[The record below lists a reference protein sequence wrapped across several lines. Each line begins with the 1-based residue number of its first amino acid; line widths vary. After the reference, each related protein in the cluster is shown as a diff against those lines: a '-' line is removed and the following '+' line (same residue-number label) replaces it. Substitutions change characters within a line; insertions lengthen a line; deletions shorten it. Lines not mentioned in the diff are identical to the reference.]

1 MRQQWA
7 FPLQSQHRQT
17 RAWVAVWP
25 VLFLFLLVGCREE
38 KTVMDRVNVPT
49 SAPSSTPTPT
59 PVAAPQPSPAAQPAA
74 PPILPGTSSNV
85 PEMMTRPFTPQE
97 LDKAL
102 EQLPPEVRQQMRGL
116 GYGLSN
122 KPAPVKPAP
131 SPTVPK
137 RPVSP

>member
-1 MRQQWA
+1 
-7 FPLQSQHRQT
+7 
-17 RAWVAVWP
+17 
-25 VLFLFLLVGCREE
+25 VLFLFLMIGCHQE
-38 KTVMDRVNVPT
+38 KTVMDRADVPT
-49 SAPSSTPTPT
+49 SAPASTPTPT
-59 PVAAPQPSPAAQPAA
+59 PAAPQPSPAAQSATPK
-74 PPILPGTSSNV
+74 ILPGTSSNV

-116 GYGLSN
+116 GYRLSN

-131 SPTVPK
+131 SPIVPK